1 MSGKKKIIFG
11 GVPGMDKK
19 YIDRMEKGI
28 TKECG
33 NIEFIF
39 FGENTITSKELIE
52 KYHDAHVLISWDQPM
67 DEYTYKSMPN
77 LRAYCQASVGFNAA
91 NPDMATKYGVIV
103 TNVSD
108 YCIDE
113 VSNHAITLI
122 LACARKLYIMWP
134 KVKEGIWDCAIAGNI
149 NRFAGS
155 TVGLYGFG
163 KIAKNIAKKLKGFNV
178 NIIASDPYVS
188 DEDGNKYNVKMVSFD
203 TLIETSDY
211 ISLHTP
217 LLPSTEE
224 VFNKSVFERMKPTA
238 FIINTSRGRLINQ
251 EDLYEALVNNIIA
264 GAALDVLKNEPPK
277 SEDKSI
283 IELPNT
289 IITAHSA
296 FVSIESAE
304 QQIDLTC
311 KNVGRI
317 LKGEKADYI
326 CNPEVLSQ
334 IDWIKYH

>member
-1 MSGKKKIIFG
+1 MTEKRKVIFG

-28 TKECG
+28 IKECG
-33 NIEFIF
+33 DVEFIF
-39 FGENTITSKELIE
+39 FGENTIENKELIE
-52 KYHDAHVLISWDQPM
+52 KYADAHVLISWDQQM
-67 DEYTYKSMPN
+67 NEDIYKSMPN
-77 LRAYCQASVGFNAA
+77 LRTYCQASVGFNAA
-91 NPDMATKYGVIV
+91 SPDIATKYGVIV

-113 VSNHAITLI
+113 VANHAVALI
-122 LACARKLYIMWP
+122 LACARKLHIMWP
-134 KVKEGIWDCAIAGNI
+134 KVKAGIWDCAAAGNI

-155 TVGLYGFG
+155 TVGLYGLG
-163 KIAKNIAKKLKGFNV
+163 KISKEIAKKLRGFDV
-178 NIIASDPYVS
+178 NIIANDPYVS
-188 DEDGNKYNVKMVSFD
+188 EEEAKRYNVKMVNFD

-211 ISLHTP
+211 LSLHTP
-217 LLPSTEE
+217 LLLSTEE
-224 VFNKSVFERMKPTA
+224 IFNKSIFERMKPTA

-251 EDLYEALVNNIIA
+251 EDLYEALTKNLIA

-277 SEDKSI
+277 DEDRKI

-296 FVSIESAE
+296 FVSVESAE

-317 LKGEKADYI
+317 LRGEKPDYI
-326 CNPEVLSQ
+326 CNPEVLSK
-334 IDWIKYH
+334 IDWIK

>member
-1 MSGKKKIIFG
+1 MSGKNKIIFG

-19 YIDRMEKGI
+19 YIDRMKKGI
-28 TKECG
+28 IKECR
-33 NIEFIF
+33 NVEFIF
-39 FGENTITSKELIE
+39 FGENIIENKELIE
-52 KYHDAHVLISWDQPM
+52 KYSDASVLISWDQPM

-77 LRAYCQASVGFNAA
+77 LKAYCQASVGFNAA

-113 VSNHAITLI
+113 VSNHTITLI

-155 TVGLYGFG
+155 TIGLYGFG
-163 KIAKNIAKKLKGFNV
+163 KIAKAIATKLKGFNV
-178 NIIASDPYVS
+178 NIIANDPYVS
-188 DEDGNKYNVKMVSFD
+188 DEEGREYNVKMVSFD

-217 LLPSTEE
+217 LLPSTKEI
-224 VFNKSVFERMKPTA
+224 FNKSVFKRMKPTA
-238 FIINTSRGRLINQ
+238 FIINTSRGGLIHQNH
-251 EDLYEALVNNIIA
+251 LYEALTHNLIA

-277 SEDKSI
+277 DEDKKI

-296 FVSIESAE
+296 FVSVESAE
-304 QQIDLTC
+304 QQIDFTC
-311 KNVGRI
+311 RNVGRI
-317 LKGEKADYI
+317 LKGEKPNYI
-326 CNPEVLSQ
+326 CNPEVLSK
-334 IDWIKYH
+334 IDWIKHP